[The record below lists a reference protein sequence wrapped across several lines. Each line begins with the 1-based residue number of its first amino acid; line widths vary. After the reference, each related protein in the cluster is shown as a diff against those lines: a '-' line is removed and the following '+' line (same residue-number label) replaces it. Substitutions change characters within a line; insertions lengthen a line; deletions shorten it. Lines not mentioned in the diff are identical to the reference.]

1 MRLYHALLVTAVAL
15 LASNVSAGSTD
26 CAMTPGEIVESAGGS
41 APKDSFDGFDSSND
55 SPIQQSSTTSSDVG
69 ASQEVS
75 SASGSS
81 PKDSFDGFDSSNDS
95 PIQQSSTTSSDVG
108 VSQEVSSASG
118 SSPKDSFDG
127 FDSSNDS
134 PIQQS
139 STTSSDVGASQG
151 SVPDSPIQQG
161 SAPTDA
167 SFISSYSGPT
177 PDFPDYGQATDTPVT
192 QGSDVGASQETT
204 PDSPIQ
210 QDSTTASGS
219 QGPTTDA
226 PVTQDST
233 TNSGVDASQ
242 ASTSTS
248 ASASNA
254 DDIKQGVVIPAG
266 PTDNDASQK
275 TDVAGESDINFQ
287 TTQAPTATTAAPT
300 AASSSSSG
308 SSSDNSI
315 TPSTSTTTADN
326 SKLCAKP
333 RIQITDV
340 DVGAAIEAN
349 EDEAALKLVAIA
361 AIPGG
366 GSRVAFQ
373 SGNNIIVREL
383 DADDKLVTSS
393 PAVKVPLHD
402 FADIHA
408 DKNGFVILG
417 TRDAEGGGTLNCG
430 NPSNLCG
437 SAPSPAVPCYDMYM
451 VRYDGTKESWA
462 TKLTS
467 SSASLPPYSTG
478 KTGPDVYMIWWYAH
492 HGRIAFDGKNW
503 AAYFGAAIST
513 SEGGCINIHQGD

>member
-26 CAMTPGEIVESAGGS
+26 CAITPGEIVESAGGS

-108 VSQEVSSASG
+108 
-118 SSPKDSFDG
+118 
-127 FDSSNDS
+127 
-134 PIQQS
+134 
-139 STTSSDVGASQG
+139 ASQG
-151 SVPDSPIQQG
+151 SDPDSPIQQG

-177 PDFPDYGQATDTPVT
+177 PDFPDYGQATDAPVT
-192 QGSDVGASQETT
+192 QGSDVGASQDTT

-210 QDSTTASGS
+210 QDTTTASGS

-248 ASASNA
+248 ASVSNA

-308 SSSDNSI
+308 SSSDNS
-315 TPSTSTTTADN
+315 TTQSTSTTTADN

-333 RIQITDV
+333 RIEITEV
-340 DVGAAIEAN
+340 DVGAAIDAN
-349 EDEAALKLVAIA
+349 EDEAALKLVVIA

-373 SGNNIIVREL
+373 SGDSIIVREL
-383 DADDKLVTSS
+383 DANDKLVASS

-437 SAPSPAVPCYDMYM
+437 SAPSPAMPCYDMYM

-467 SSASLPPYSTG
+467 SSKSLPPYSSG

-492 HGRIAFDGKNW
+492 HGRIAFDGK
-503 AAYFGAAIST
+503 
-513 SEGGCINIHQGD
+513 